1 MSVARRRALKLCGLA
16 ICSLPTFHAGAL
28 ADGTAC
34 KYFSQL
40 PDDCVG
46 AELRKYD
53 NLRNYRYKEINL
65 FARDVIKKV
74 RYASSYNTT
83 GLNGGDESG
92 IQRLSLLLAVSI
104 LRGLPSD
111 TRR

>member
-1 MSVARRRALKLCGLA
+1 MRVSRRGALKLCGLA
-16 ICSLPTFHAGAL
+16 ICTLPTFPGAAL

-53 NLRNYRYKEINL
+53 NLRNYRYEEIDL
-65 FARDVIKKV
+65 FV
-74 RYASSYNTT
+74 RRHHA
-83 GLNGGDESG
+83 GR
-92 IQRLSLLLAVSI
+92 QREQ
-104 LRGLPSD
+104 LRSD
-111 TRR
+111 RCGAEQFQPVTRLGCGVQ